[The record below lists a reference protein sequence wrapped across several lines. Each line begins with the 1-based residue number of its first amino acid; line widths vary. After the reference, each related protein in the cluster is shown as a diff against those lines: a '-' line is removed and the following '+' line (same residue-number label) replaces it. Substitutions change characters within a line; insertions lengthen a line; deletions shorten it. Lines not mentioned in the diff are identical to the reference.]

1 MFDDH
6 STTTAAVVGLGTMG
20 RGIAR
25 LLRANGLEV
34 VAVDREP
41 LTPAT
46 AASWGLDEVR
56 LASSIAECVDG
67 ADIVFEAVFE
77 DLDVKEEVLREIST
91 ATDAVIAS
99 NTSTF
104 VPSVLAEFC
113 VSPERLLV
121 AHFFN
126 PSDVVP
132 LVEVV
137 PHARSDEAITR
148 GVAALLERMGKVA
161 VVVRAERIG
170 FVANRLQAAIL
181 REALSLVEEGVVSA
195 SGLDDVV
202 RSGLAPRWA
211 VAGPIGVA
219 DLGGL
224 DIFATV
230 CAEIFPT
237 LNNAVVAPDILVEH
251 VEAGELGAKSGRG
264 FYRHDTNATRRAA
277 SAMAWMFSLQK
288 NGKDLHLFSEEA

>member
-1 MFDDH
+1 MFEDP
-6 STTTAAVVGLGTMG
+6 SRVTAAVVGLGTMG

-25 LLRANGLEV
+25 LLISGGVRVTGF
-34 VAVDREP
+34 DREAP
-41 LTPAT
+41 RPDELG
-46 AASWGLDEVR
+46 SWGLSGMRLVR
-56 LASSIAECVDG
+56 SLKECVEG

-77 DLDVKEEVLREIST
+77 DLDVKEGILRSLSA
-91 ATDAVIAS
+91 ATEAVIAS

-104 VPSVLAEFC
+104 VPSVL
-113 VSPERLLV
+113 SPFVTSPDRLLV

-137 PHARSDEAITR
+137 PHPGTDPAVTR
-148 GVAALLERMGKVA
+148 GVAAMLAALGKSPVVLE
-161 VVVRAERIG
+161 AECTG

-181 REALSLVEEGVVSA
+181 RESLALIEEGVVGPA
-195 SGLDDVV
+195 GIDAVV
-202 RSGLAPRWA
+202 KSGLAPRWA
-211 VAGPIGVA
+211 VAGPMGVA

-237 LNNAVVAPDILVEH
+237 LSNSMVPNELLMRL
-251 VEAGELGAKSGRG
+251 VEAGHLGAKSGSG
-264 FYRHDTNATRRAA
+264 FYHHDSGTARRAA
-277 SAMAWMFSLQK
+277 GAMSWMFSLQE
-288 NGKDLHLFSEEA
+288 NGKDLRLFSEEA